1 MKPKLA
7 ALQAMFPHISMSV
20 LQERLAAA
28 QGHLPNAV
36 KVVCL
41 TMKALWPTWQFC
53 LRLYTSMSHLRVKLA
68 EDSLEASCCKC
79 AHLNLLLS
87 HTVTYNMLCILQ
99 AQVCSLL
106 YAASH

>member
-41 TMKALWPTWQFC
+41 TSTLVHMGIL
-53 LRLYTSMSHLRVKLA
+53 LA
-68 EDSLEASCCKC
+68 PVHK
-79 AHLNLLLS
+79 H
-87 HTVTYNMLCILQ
+87 VTFQSRAC
-99 AQVCSLL
+99 
-106 YAASH
+106 